1 MTSEGKI
8 TTTEAAFILGINRAT
23 VTRWVHNGQLKPE
36 YTMSNGQMIFDHQYI
51 LDQAFELAVNGIQ
64 QEGEEV

>member
-36 YTMSNGQMIFDHQYI
+36 YTMANGQMIFDHQYI
-51 LDQAFELAVNGIQ
+51 LDQAFELAVNDIQ
-64 QEGEEV
+64 EEGEER

>member
-1 MTSEGKI
+1 MTREGKI

-36 YTMSNGQMIFDHQYI
+36 YTMANGQMIFDHQYI

-64 QEGEEV
+64 EEGDER

>member
-36 YTMSNGQMIFDHQYI
+36 NTLANGQIIFDHEYI
-51 LDQAFELAVNGIQ
+51 LDVAADLALEQ
-64 QEGEEV
+64 LEKGEDE

>member
-8 TTTEAAFILGINRAT
+8 TTTEVAFILGINRAT

-36 YTMSNGQMIFDHQYI
+36 FTLGNGQMIFDHEYI
-51 LDQAFELAVNGIQ
+51 LDVAADLALEQAEDN
-64 QEGEEV
+64 E

>member
-36 YTMSNGQMIFDHQYI
+36 YTLANGQIIFDHEYI
-51 LDQAFELAVNGIQ
+51 LDVAADLALEQ
-64 QEGEEV
+64 LEKGEDE